1 MEHRAAKKGIEM
13 KEAKDYIIF
22 PLDVPIIEDAKKY
35 IQLLTGRVGLF
46 KVGLEL
52 FIKAGPQIIEHIQSA
67 GETGIFLDLKI
78 HDIPATVS
86 RAMERVAEF
95 GVTFA
100 TVHCGES
107 KEMLEAAV
115 KGGQGKVG
123 VLGVTVLTSI
133 SNEHIRMAGFRE
145 EYASDISRLVKKR
158 AANAKAA
165 GCIGVV
171 CSGLEVSMIKS
182 EFGKDF
188 AAVTP
193 GIRPGFEPELKIDKK
208 DDQQRVTTPAMAIK
222 NGSDYLVIGRP
233 IRDAKDPVEAA
244 VRIAGEIEGVI

>member
-1 MEHRAAKKGIEM
+1 M
-13 KEAKDYIIF
+13 KEAKDCIIF
-22 PLDVPIIEDAKKY
+22 PLDVPSIKDAKKY
-35 IQLLTGRVGLF
+35 IQLLSGRVGLF

-52 FIKAGPQIIEHIQSA
+52 FIKTGPRIIETIQST
-67 GETGIFLDLKI
+67 GDTGIFLDLKL
-78 HDIPATVS
+78 HDIPETVC

-133 SNEHIRMAGFRE
+133 SNEHIRTAGFRQ
-145 EYASDISRLVKKR
+145 EYVSNISQLVKKR
-158 AANAKAA
+158 AENAKAA
-165 GCIGVV
+165 GCTGVV

-182 EFGKDF
+182 EFGNDF
-188 AAVTP
+188 TVVTP
-193 GIRPGFEPELKIDKK
+193 GIRPDFEVKKI

-233 IRDAKDPVEAA
+233 IRDAKDPVDA
-244 VRIAGEIEGVI
+244 VERIAGEIETVI